1 MALRFPDQLLRDARE
16 VLRAVRTRVRTL
28 ETDIKKSGEGM
39 GGRSAVVIFIDHDVL
54 DDISCAGEASD
65 QRLQAS
71 AVVDYGEHRA
81 GVVLGGEGGDA
92 SGDVLYGRNPD
103 LRAPIHATAM
113 WVGLVLLHKRV
124 CLVHTRC

>member
-54 DDISCAGEASD
+54 DEISCAGEASD

-81 GVVLGGEGGDA
+81 GVVLGGEG
-92 SGDVLYGRNPD
+92 VM
-103 LRAPIHATAM
+103 RAATFCTGATLTCARPYM
-113 WVGLVLLHKRV
+113 PRQCG
-124 CLVHTRC
+124 